1 MWHWVVVPCSG
12 AVAITLHD
20 IRSDMHGRTD
30 TDALA
35 SGALLTR
42 GNDLNERYQ
51 FRLENTAATESEKRT
66 HGHEQLL
73 TK

>member
-1 MWHWVVVPCSG
+1 
-12 AVAITLHD
+12 
-20 IRSDMHGRTD
+20 MHGRTD

-35 SGALLTR
+35 SGALLTC

-51 FRLENTAATESEKRT
+51 LRLENAAATESEKRT